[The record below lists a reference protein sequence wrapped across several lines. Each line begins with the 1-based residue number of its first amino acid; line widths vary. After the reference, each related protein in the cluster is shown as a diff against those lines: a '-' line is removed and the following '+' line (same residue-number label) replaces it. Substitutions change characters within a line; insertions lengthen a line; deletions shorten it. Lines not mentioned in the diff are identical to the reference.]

1 MILARFGHKA
11 GVPANSLEPDLKGA
25 ITPWQLACEKALS
38 PRF

>member
-11 GVPANSLEPDLKGA
+11 GVPANSSWSLTQRA
-25 ITPWQLACEKALS
+25 ITPWQLACEKAPG